1 MKFEVYPELFQAL
14 PQACFGVVAVKGVDN
29 TKEAPKIEALLAEN
43 IQKCE
48 EKYTGKKVKEQP
60 EILPYR
66 EAFRTLGINPNK
78 FMCSIEALL
87 TRIAKGKGFPHIN
100 AVVDLGNAVSIQ
112 YDLPI
117 GAHDMDTVPEALTV
131 RAAREGDHFT
141 PFGSDETETPQP
153 GEMVYVSGQEVRT
166 RRWTWRQSEIG
177 KITENTQNLLFP
189 IDGFTDINKET
200 VLEARETLAQLLKET
215 FDCEVAVGFV
225 DKDHPVFTCDL

>member
-1 MKFEVYPELFQAL
+1 MKFEVCADLFQAL

-29 TKEAPKIEALLAEN
+29 TKKSPQIEALLEEN
-43 IQKCE
+43 IKKCE
-48 EKYTGKKVKEQP
+48 EKYEGKKVKEQP

-66 EAFRTLGINPNK
+66 EAFRSLGINPNK

-117 GAHDMDTVPEALTV
+117 GAHDMDTVPEALCV
-131 RAAREGDHFT
+131 RGAKEGDHFT
-141 PFGSDETETPQP
+141 PFGSDQAETPEP

-177 KITENTQNLLFP
+177 KITEDTQNLLFP
-189 IDGFTDINKET
+189 IDGFSDFNKET
-200 VLEARETLAQLLKET
+200 VLEARDALAKLLAENFGCQVET
-215 FDCEVAVGFV
+215 GFV
-225 DKDHPVFTCDL
+225 DKENPVFECDF

>member
-14 PQACFGVVAVKGVDN
+14 PQVCFGVVAVKGVDN
-29 TKEAPKIEALLAEN
+29 TKEAPKIETLLAEN

-48 EKYTGKKVKEQP
+48 EKYTSKKVKEQP

>member
-29 TKEAPKIEALLAEN
+29 TKEAPEIEALLADN
-43 IQKCE
+43 IRRCE
-48 EKYTGKKVKEQP
+48 AKYKGKKVKEQP
-60 EILPYR
+60 EIVPYR

-87 TRIAKGKGFPHIN
+87 TRIAKGKGFPHIS

-117 GAHDMDTVPEALTV
+117 GAHDMDTVPDALCV

-141 PFGSDETETPQP
+141 PFGSDQAETPDA
-153 GEMVYVSGQEVRT
+153 GEIVYVSGQEVRT

-177 KITENTQNLLFP
+177 KITEETQNLLFP
-189 IDGFTDINKET
+189 IDGFADFNKEK
-200 VLEARETLAQLLKET
+200 VLKARDTLAELLRQT
-215 FDCEVAVGFV
+215 FDCQVEVGFV
-225 DKDHPVFTCDL
+225 DQAHPVFSCDL